1 MSSPAQI
8 ELHIHLSNGNTHQ
21 FVQDDAHSVEQI
33 LDQINLRVFEQSN
46 LMIAGDDI
54 VATYPAA
61 SLSGLSILSATLP
74 EKLLHLTSI
83 PQAGVGKTRSITH
96 DEYRIGQRAARPIN
110 EGQPFVML
118 SEIDFHSGQRIWIA
132 SEVEAAASPLQ
143 ERQIL
148 QHIFSGPALACQ
160 RADGGLDL
168 WNRAQMAS
176 YTFCPKPATPPNA
189 WPAQMFVS

>member
-1 MSSPAQI
+1 MSSQTQL
-8 ELHIHLSNGNTHQ
+8 ELHIHLSNGNTHR
-21 FVQDDAHSVEQI
+21 FVQNDASSVQQI
-33 LDQINLRVFEQSN
+33 LDQINLRIFEQPN
-46 LMIAGDDI
+46 LMLSGADT

-61 SLSGLSILSATLP
+61 SLSGLSIITDNLG
-74 EKLLHLTSI
+74 EKLLRLTSN
-83 PQAGVGKTRSITH
+83 PQAGIEKTRIITH
-96 DEYRIGQRAARPIN
+96 DEYRAGQRAARPIV

-118 SEIDFHSGQRIWIA
+118 SEIDFHSGHRIWIA
-132 SEVEAAASPLQ
+132 TEVEAAASPLQ

-176 YTFCPKPATPPNA
+176 YTFSPKPATPPAA
-189 WPAQMFVS
+189 WPAQMLVA